1 MKRLQATDVAYLDV
15 ERPNTPP
22 LMAALVILDPSTAD
36 GSFVRHRDI
45 LAYVESRLHLAPN
58 LRRRLIFNP
67 LRLDEPRMVDDPNFD
82 LEFHVRHLALPR
94 PRDRR
99 QLNIL
104 VARLMSRPMDLNRP
118 LWEMYIVEGLE
129 NFAGYPDDTFA
140 VLFKLHHAAFDGAA
154 GLAAIFAM
162 MQDRPGA
169 QPDPPASPWTPERAP
184 GLADWFVSSLTEG
197 ANQIVANFQAVPSL
211 VKGAYRSLGALRE
224 NNLAAPRT
232 RFQRAISTHRV
243 LDWINLPMAEVQAV
257 RTALGKPKIND
268 LVLTV
273 IGGALREYLMSKGEL
288 PETSLVTLCPIN
300 VRGSGDP
307 RHGGNQISA
316 MRVLLGTDIDEPI
329 ERLRLISESSA
340 KGKEQAENLGATF
353 VADMLAFYPYFA
365 RAEISKGIMA
375 MAERIETSVP
385 MANVVVSNIPPP
397 RGNIFFAGSKAL
409 EFTGFG
415 PLTAGIGL
423 FHTISGMEG
432 VMSIAVNSGREIMP
446 DVTYYMDCLR
456 RSFARLQDAA
466 DKLPQ
471 TPAKSMPRAP
481 RKSPA
486 KSATAERLSA
496 EAAPKQDRGS
506 KRQPARKPKVLA
518 KARRSTPALVS

>member
-36 GSFVRHRDI
+36 GSFVRHRDV
-45 LAYVESRLHLAPN
+45 LAYVENRLHLAPH
-58 LRRRLIFNP
+58 LRRRLIPNP

-118 LWEMYIVEGLE
+118 LWEMYIIEGLE
-129 NFAGYPDDTFA
+129 DFEDYPDDTFA
-140 VLFKLHHAAFDGAA
+140 ILFKLHHAAFDGAA

-162 MQDRPGA
+162 MQAAPDA
-169 QPDPPASPWTPERAP
+169 QPDPLPSPWSPEREP
-184 GLADWFVSSLTEG
+184 GLTDWFVSSLTEG

-224 NNLAAPRT
+224 SNLAAPRT

-243 LDWINLPMAEVQAV
+243 LDWINIPMAEVQAV
-257 RTALGKPKIND
+257 RSILGKPKVND

-273 IGGALREYLMSKGEL
+273 IGGALREYLISKGEL
-288 PETSLVTLCPIN
+288 PETSLVTMCPIN
-300 VRGSGDP
+300 VRGKGDP
-307 RHGGNQISA
+307 REGGNQISA

-329 ERLRLISESSA
+329 ERLRSISASSA
-340 KGKEQAENLGATF
+340 KGKEQAENLGGSF
-353 VADMLAFYPYFA
+353 VADMLALYPYFI
-365 RAEISKGIMA
+365 RSELSKGMTA
-375 MAERIETSVP
+375 MAERIEMPVP

-397 RGNIFFAGSKAL
+397 RGDIFFAGSKAL

-415 PLTAGIGL
+415 PLAAGIGL
-423 FHTISGMEG
+423 FHTVSGMEG
-432 VMSIAVNSGREIMP
+432 VMSIAVNSAREIMP

-466 DKLPQ
+466 RNLP
-471 TPAKSMPRAP
+471 PI
-481 RKSPA
+481 PA
-486 KSATAERLSA
+486 KSASRPARKSSAKAPSA
-496 EAAPKQDRGS
+496 EPPATVAARKPERGS
-506 KRQPARKPKVLA
+506 KPPPARKPRALA
-518 KARRSTPALVS
+518 RPRRSTPGAAS